1 MSSNIIKISGR
12 ITHDLQLQTINNV
25 NFLNF
30 TIAHTHGFGDKASTM
45 FFRCVC
51 FGKTA
56 EFITKHFSKGSG
68 IVVTGDLRNN
78 NYEKNGQ
85 KHYNV
90 DINVS
95 SVDFMDGNASINT
108 VLLTGNL
115 VAEPQT
121 KLNNGDKS
129 VARFL
134 VAARKNYK
142 VAENKPSADFINVV
156 TFGKQAEAASK
167 YLSKGSKVD
176 IKGYFSVR
184 AYDSTDIT
192 GKPIKKY
199 QYDVIV
205 DQFGLSFLDKKN
217 KDEANTSQEIR
228 PIQSTPSNS
237 PQTSYVASPY
247 FVLDDDDDLPF

>member
-1 MSSNIIKISGR
+1 MASNIIKISGR
-12 ITHDLQLQTINNV
+12 ITHDLQLQTSSNT

-30 TIAHTHGFGDKASTM
+30 TIAHTHGFGDKAITM
-45 FFRCVC
+45 FFKCVC
-51 FGKTA
+51 FGRTA

-68 IVVTGDLRNN
+68 IIITGDLRNN

-95 SVDFMDGNASINT
+95 SVDFMDGAASINT

-121 KLNNGDKS
+121 KLNTGDKS
-129 VARFL
+129 IARFL

-142 VAENKPSADFINVV
+142 VAENKPTADFINVV
-156 TFGKQAEAASK
+156 TFGKQAETVAK

-176 IKGYFSVR
+176 INGYFSVR
-184 AYDSTDIT
+184 EYELKDESGTSV
-192 GKPIKKY
+192 KKY

-205 DQFGLSFLDKKN
+205 NQFGVSFLDKKN
-217 KDEANTSQEIR
+217 KETENTP
-228 PIQSTPSNS
+228 PISNPQPQYSHSPTPAPSV
-237 PQTSYVASPY
+237 YPY
-247 FVLDDDDDLPF
+247 FSLEEDDDLPF